1 MPRPAPFATMA
12 HASSQNPNVVFGSTR
27 PRNIDLTRPLVTPIP
42 NARPKSEIF
51 SGSFYGPSTANFSK
65 DDANYTSRSART
77 PIQSTPSVMSQSM
90 SVSCIQPSTA
100 SSTATPS
107 YRAARRHDPE
117 LVPAMQKYIFRDYA
131 VPSSS
136 GTPSLRK
143 ENSMISSMTSTKSF
157 QANSFYRTPFG
168 GPQNRPK
175 KSFSM
180 NRLDQLAQPRRRVEA
195 KGRLILMRPC

>member
-1 MPRPAPFATMA
+1 MA
-12 HASSQNPNVVFGSTR
+12 NASSQNPNVVFGSTR

-51 SGSFYGPSTANFSK
+51 SGSFYSPSSTAHFSK
-65 DDANYTSRSART
+65 DDANYTSSRSART
-77 PIQSTPSVMSQSM
+77 PQLQSTPPSVMSQSM
-90 SVSCIQPSTA
+90 SVSCIQPSTS
-100 SSTATPS
+100 SSTAAATPS

-131 VPSSS
+131 VPSSSS

-195 KGRLILMRPC
+195 KGRLILMCFPC